1 MRILKV
7 KAIAYNL
14 KINTAGRPMEHRDG
28 KHQPEGGM
36 RGGGMSPGGG
46 KHGGGMHGA
55 PVDHSSNKT
64 SDFWVK
70 FELAKPDVSFHANE

>member
-46 KHGGGMHGA
+46 K
-55 PVDHSSNKT
+55 P
-64 SDFWVK
+64 
-70 FELAKPDVSFHANE
+70 

>member
-1 MRILKV
+1 
-7 KAIAYNL
+7 
-14 KINTAGRPMEHRDG
+14 MEHHDG
-28 KHQPEGGM
+28 KSQPEGGM
-36 RGGGMSPGGG
+36 RGGGMHGAGMGGGMSPGGG

-70 FELAKPDVSFHANE
+70 FELAKPDASFRANE